1 MLKLLK
7 AHFAVFMQFYTN
19 EYARGAKALQK
30 SYKSN
35 AKALQKATKAALKQC
50 KSAKTAKSIAKTAL
64 KQRKSTAKSHKSGT
78 ELAWEVGMENVKKR
92 YGLWTGIAMV
102 IGIVIGSG
110 VFIKAGGVLELCGG
124 DLKLSLLAWLIGGV
138 IMVAS
143 GFCFAVFASKVTK
156 YNGVVDYV
164 EAATNDKVGYV
175 LAWIMTVFY
184 YPIIV
189 AIISLLA
196 GSYFFQMIGADIGM
210 TSWQNFLFAF
220 GLVTL
225 FVAVNY
231 FSPALSAKFQI
242 SATVIKLIPIFLI
255 AIVGLFASLIV
266 GADKGIANALTNT
279 AEGYVTSFGNAVK
292 KTAFAYEGW
301 VCATAINAELKESK
315 KNLSRA
321 LVGGTVAILVIYLVY
336 YLSLSAVLGN
346 AETINAGANAPIEAL
361 ETIFGKAAGVV
372 FTLFIMISCMGTA
385 NGVTISCC
393 RGAYTM
399 ACRGQGVAPEK
410 IAKLGGRGEISP
422 LSCLCGY
429 AVIVFMLIIW
439 YLALNGVWIFPHLS
453 SMDEIL
459 CAVVYAI
466 YVTMYVCIMVKFKG
480 LNPFKRFV
488 MPAIAVLGSIYFVA
502 CGTGLYQLIFD
513 GDPSELINFAVFF
526 GLLVV
531 LTVPCVFFYKK
542 DAAPPKIDDE
552 AFAEPLS
559 AEETSEV

>member
-1 MLKLLK
+1 
-7 AHFAVFMQFYTN
+7 
-19 EYARGAKALQK
+19 
-30 SYKSN
+30 
-35 AKALQKATKAALKQC
+35 
-50 KSAKTAKSIAKTAL
+50 
-64 KQRKSTAKSHKSGT
+64 
-78 ELAWEVGMENVKKR
+78 MENVKKR

-124 DLKLSLLAWLIGGV
+124 DLKLSLLAWLIGGI

-189 AIISLLA
+189 SIISLLA
-196 GSYFFQMIGADIGM
+196 GSYFFQMIGCGHIGIN
-210 TSWQNFLFAF
+210 SWQNFLFAF
-220 GLVTL
+220 GLVSL

-255 AIVGLFASLIV
+255 AVVGLFASLIV
-266 GADKGIANALTNT
+266 GSEYGVANAFKTS
-279 AEGYVTSFGNAVK
+279 AEGYVANFGEAVK

-301 VCATAINAELKESK
+301 VCATAINAELKDSK

-321 LVGGTVAILVIYLVY
+321 LVGGTLVILAIYLLY
-336 YLSLSAVLGN
+336 YVSLSAVLGN
-346 AETINAGANAPIEAL
+346 AQTIAEGANAPVKAFEI
-361 ETIFGKAAGVV
+361 IFGKAGGAI
-372 FTLFIMISCMGTA
+372 FTFFIMISCMGTA

-399 ACRGQGVAPEK
+399 ACRGQGIIPEK
-410 IAKLGGRGEISP
+410 IAKQGKHGEISP

-429 AVIVFMLIIW
+429 AVILFMLVIW
-439 YLALNGVWIFPHLS
+439 YLAMNGVWIFPRLG

-466 YVTMYVCIMVKFKG
+466 YVTMYVCIMVKFKD
-480 LNPFKRFV
+480 LNPFRRFV
-488 MPAIAVLGSIYFVA
+488 MPAIAVLGSVYFVA
-502 CGTGLYQLIFD
+502 CGTGLYQLIFNGTAESLLD
-513 GDPSELINFAVFF
+513 FAVFF

-531 LTVPCVFFYKK
+531 LTLPCVFFYKK
-542 DAAPPKIDDE
+542 DSAPPKLTEGRIDE
-552 AFAEPLS
+552 
-559 AEETSEV
+559 

>member
-1 MLKLLK
+1 
-7 AHFAVFMQFYTN
+7 
-19 EYARGAKALQK
+19 
-30 SYKSN
+30 
-35 AKALQKATKAALKQC
+35 
-50 KSAKTAKSIAKTAL
+50 
-64 KQRKSTAKSHKSGT
+64 
-78 ELAWEVGMENVKKR
+78 MENVKKR

-124 DLKLSLLAWLIGGV
+124 DLKLSLLAWLIGGI

-189 AIISLLA
+189 SIISLLA
-196 GSYFFQMIGADIGM
+196 GSYFFQMIGCSHIGIN
-210 TSWQNFLFAF
+210 SWQNFLFAF
-220 GLVTL
+220 GLVSL

-255 AIVGLFASLIV
+255 AVVGLFASLIV
-266 GADKGIANALTNT
+266 GSEYGVANAFKTP
-279 AEGYVTSFGNAVK
+279 AEGYVANFGEAVK

-301 VCATAINAELKESK
+301 VCATAINAELKDSK

-321 LVGGTVAILVIYLVY
+321 LVGGTLVILAIYLVY
-336 YLSLSAVLGN
+336 YVSLSAVLGN
-346 AETINAGANAPIEAL
+346 AQTIAEGANAPVKAFEI
-361 ETIFGKAAGVV
+361 IFGKAGGAI
-372 FTLFIMISCMGTA
+372 FTFFIMISCMGTA

-399 ACRGQGVAPEK
+399 ACRGQGVIPEK
-410 IAKLGGRGEISP
+410 IAKQGKHGEISP

-429 AVIVFMLIIW
+429 AVILFMLVIW
-439 YLALNGVWIFPHLS
+439 YLAMNGVWIFPRLG

-466 YVTMYVCIMVKFKG
+466 YVTMYVCIMVKFKD
-480 LNPFKRFV
+480 LNPFRRFV
-488 MPAIAVLGSIYFVA
+488 MPAIAVLGSVYFVA
-502 CGTGLYQLIFD
+502 CGTGLYQLIFNGTAESLLD
-513 GDPSELINFAVFF
+513 FAVFF

-542 DAAPPKIDDE
+542 DSAPPKLTEDRIDE
-552 AFAEPLS
+552 
-559 AEETSEV
+559 